1 MYSNESILFLIDR
14 IGWGKPL
21 NSDFE
26 VTINISNLLANSG
39 RTVLSF
45 HQLAS
50 VENIYSNISEIDA
63 DEVLFNQLLFNMRQQ
78 SVIEVLTAIMDSH
91 KLYKDDVDYSN
102 VIVSKARLFDEAI
115 GYAMAVKCLE
125 LFVSS
130 TRSNATE
137 RSNAMSFNTLKIEL
151 EGAKNDNGHF
161 IAKGIVYKKEQAI
174 KKAQKIIFPDPILII
189 GGNDW

>member
-1 MYSNESILFLIDR
+1 MYSNESILFLKNR
-14 IGWGKPL
+14 IGWGNAINTDFPITIS
-21 NSDFE
+21 SD
-26 VTINISNLLANSG
+26 NLIATSG

-50 VENIYSNISEIDA
+50 VENIHSNISQIDA
-63 DEVLFNQLLFNMRQQ
+63 DDALFNQILSNLREQ
-78 SVIEVLTAIMDSH
+78 SVIEVLNLIMDSH
-91 KLYKDDVDYSN
+91 KLYNDDVDYSN
-102 VIVSKARLFDEAI
+102 VIVSKSRLFDEAI
-115 GYAMAVKCLE
+115 GYAIAVKCLE